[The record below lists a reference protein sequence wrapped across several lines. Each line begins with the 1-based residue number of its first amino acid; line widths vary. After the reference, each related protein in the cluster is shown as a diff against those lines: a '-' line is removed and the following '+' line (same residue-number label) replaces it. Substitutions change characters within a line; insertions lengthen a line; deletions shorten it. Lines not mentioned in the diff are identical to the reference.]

1 MSRVFLGSIVIALVA
16 GCGAATATPD
26 RAGPSAAAAAE
37 AAAARRLSPAP
48 IAGGPAALS
57 PLRVVPPPSPT
68 TDETPVP
75 PSAPMTDAAL
85 APTQRLI
92 ERLRVRLKSDPS
104 ASEAWLELG
113 AALLQRVRETADP
126 SLYPAAEA
134 AFQEARD
141 QSPGDPLPL
150 VGLGTLQLARHQF
163 ASALRTGRQAL
174 AMVPQLSTATGVV
187 VDALVEL
194 GRYDEATTAVQEMID
209 ARPDLASY
217 ARVSYVRELFGDLPG
232 ALAAMEQAVEAGGGA
247 SENNAYVLVQ
257 AGNLLVL
264 NGRPRDAD
272 AAYLQAL
279 RAFPDF
285 PAALAAQGRA
295 AVARGDLTSAAALFD
310 HAAAIVPLPEYV
322 IALGEA
328 RQAAGD
334 AAGAADSYALA
345 RVETELFKA
354 NGVVVDLELA
364 LFEADHGD
372 PAAALALAQQAY
384 AERPTLKAADALAW
398 ALYKEGRLA
407 EARVHS
413 TEALRMHTPD
423 PVLLYHAGV
432 IAAASGDRTRAARD
446 LHAALALDGGFSATG
461 AAAARAL
468 LARLSH

>member
-1 MSRVFLGSIVIALVA
+1 MSGGTPAL
-16 GCGAATATPD
+16 
-26 RAGPSAAAAAE
+26 
-37 AAAARRLSPAP
+37 
-48 IAGGPAALS
+48 
-57 PLRVVPPPSPT
+57 PPSPLT
-68 TDETPVP
+68 EATP
-75 PSAPMTDAAL
+75 
-85 APTQRLI
+85 APTQQLI
-92 ERLRVRLKSDPS
+92 ETLRARLKRDPS

-126 SLYPAAEA
+126 SLYPRAEA
-134 AFQEARD
+134 AFVEARD
-141 QSPGDPLPL
+141 RSPGDPLPL

-295 AVARGDLTSAAALFD
+295 AVARGDLTSAIALFD

-345 RVETELFKA
+345 RVETELFKS

-372 PAAALALAQQAY
+372 PAAALALARQAY

-398 ALYKEGRLA
+398 ALYKGGRLP

-413 TEALRMHTPD
+413 AEALRMHTPD

-432 IAAASGDRTRAARD
+432 IAAASGDRKLAARD
-446 LHAALALDGGFSATG
+446 LRAALALDAGFSATG